1 MDCLEGCQEL
11 LDLGNFPLVLGA
23 DDEFKPRNCANGPLV
38 FNPSMKS
45 MAP

>member
-23 DDEFKPRNCANGPLV
+23 DDEFKSRNRANRHSF